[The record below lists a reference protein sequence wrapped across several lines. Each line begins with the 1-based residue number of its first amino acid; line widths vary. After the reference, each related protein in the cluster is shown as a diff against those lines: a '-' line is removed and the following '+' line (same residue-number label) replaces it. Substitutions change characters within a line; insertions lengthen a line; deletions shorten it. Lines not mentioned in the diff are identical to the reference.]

1 MSSLLG
7 FIQLLLVL
15 VPIGKKQHKSVI
27 TEQQQ
32 ITTHTAVIVEVG
44 DGSTSNRILLP
55 LPVAPSS
62 SLATSQD
69 DKGIPATPFTLLDF
83 LFTDQSASGQ
93 LLSNKPFRK
102 CALYILYCQLK
113 SDC

>member
-15 VPIGKKQHKSVI
+15 VPVGKKQHKAVI
-27 TEQQQ
+27 SEQQ
-32 ITTHTAVIVEVG
+32 IIIPHTAVIIEVG
-44 DGSTSNRILLP
+44 EVATSNNSILP
-55 LPVAPSS
+55 SPVGAAASP
-62 SLATSQD
+62 ATSHD
-69 DKGIPATPFTLLDF
+69 DKGVPASPFSLLAISCIDH
-83 LFTDQSASGQ
+83 SASGQ
-93 LLSNKPFRK
+93 SFSNKPFRN